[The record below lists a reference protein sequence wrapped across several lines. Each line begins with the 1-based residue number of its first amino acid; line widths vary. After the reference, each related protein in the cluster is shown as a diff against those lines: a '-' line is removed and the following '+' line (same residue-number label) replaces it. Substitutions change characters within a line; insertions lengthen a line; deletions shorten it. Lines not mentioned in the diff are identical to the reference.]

1 MCGVVGCKEEC
12 FGGAGDVRAFGAS
25 CFGLDEGLGGRVFW
39 LEVSGPAD
47 WSLYWQPVATQFIC
61 YAKIQA
67 LRAIKHCVLQTLFS
81 LRAYYT

>member
-39 LEVSGPAD
+39 LKVSGPAD
-47 WSLYWQPVATQFIC
+47 WSLIGS
-61 YAKIQA
+61 
-67 LRAIKHCVLQTLFS
+67 R
-81 LRAYYT
+81 